1 MKCGIMEDMY
11 DILIKNGEVV
21 DGSGK
26 AKYKA
31 DVAVADGRI
40 AKIGALGSARAE
52 ITLEV
57 DGLAV
62 APGFIDVLSHSDA
75 YLTLFTAPGQESSV
89 SQGVTTIIGG
99 NCGYSLAP
107 LAFPGTLIAEQRWTD
122 NPAQINVDWLKM
134 GEFLECLKNK
144 KIAVNFGTLAG
155 YNTIAR
161 GLLEHSH
168 RPLNQYESEI
178 ALFLV
183 EQALDEGALGVSLGL
198 AYLAQNG
205 HGAERLGAVFEKV
218 KSRGKVITA
227 HLGDEWSN
235 FLDSLNFVLKL
246 AEEHKTVMHISHLKV
261 FHEKYWPNFR
271 RAIMLIEKAQKNGAK
286 ISFDIFPYASS
297 SLPLYLLL
305 PDWAKKSG
313 PDLIIK
319 RLKNNFER
327 KKIVKDLVKRELDF
341 SKMTVASLAPD
352 LYIGKTVVEVAKDF
366 GLSGEETIC
375 ELLLASRLRA
385 VVFAHLLDETALEM
399 AVAHPLSLIG
409 SSGAGYSLTQTPAA
423 DRNLPHPR
431 SFGSFPRF
439 FRKYAREKKLLALEE
454 AVAKVTARPAKLFG
468 IKNRGLLKEG
478 HFADI
483 VVFDPVGIVDKA
495 TFQNPFQYSEGVTN
509 VIVNGALVYDR
520 GYFIKNF
527 PGRCLT
533 SAR

>member
-1 MKCGIMEDMY
+1 MY
-11 DILIKNGEVV
+11 DILIKNGEVA

-40 AKIGALGSARAE
+40 AKIGKLENARAK
-52 ITLEV
+52 IILEADDLV
-57 DGLAV
+57 V

-75 YLTLFTAPGQESSV
+75 YLTLFTAPGQESAV
-89 SQGVTTIIGG
+89 SQGITTIIGG

-107 LAFPGTLIAEQRWTD
+107 LASSQTLIAEQRWTD

-134 GEFLECLKNK
+134 GEFLECLKGK

-161 GLLEHSH
+161 GLLENSH

-183 EQALDEGALGVSLGL
+183 EQALDEGALGISLGL
-198 AYLAQNG
+198 AYLNQNG
-205 HGAERLGAVFEKV
+205 HREKHLGAVFDKV
-218 KSRGKVITA
+218 KERGKIITA
-227 HLGDEWSN
+227 HLGDEWGN
-235 FLDSLNFVLKL
+235 FLDSLNFILKL
-246 AEEHKTVMHISHLKV
+246 AEEHKTAVHISHLKV

-271 RAIMLIEKAQKNGAK
+271 RAITLIEEAKKNGAK

-305 PDWAKKSG
+305 PDWVKNG
-313 PDLIIK
+313 EPDLIIK
-319 RLKNNFER
+319 RLKNNFDRE
-327 KKIVKDLVKRELDF
+327 KIVKDLAARELDF
-341 SKMTVASLAPD
+341 SKMTVASLSPD
-352 LYIGKTVVEVAKDF
+352 LYIGKTVAEIARNF
-366 GLSGEETIC
+366 GLNGEETVC
-375 ELLLASRLRA
+375 ELLLASNLRV

-399 AVAHPLSLIG
+399 AAAHPLSLVG
-409 SSGAGYSLTQTPAA
+409 SSGAGYSLSQISGS
-423 DRNLPHPR
+423 DKNLPHPR

-439 FRKYAREKKLLALEE
+439 FRKYTREKKLLALEE
-454 AVAKVTARPAKLFG
+454 AVAKVTARPAELLG

-478 HFADI
+478 YFAD
-483 VVFDPVGIVDKA
+483 VTVFDPAAISDKA
-495 TFQNPFQYSEGVTN
+495 TFQNPFQYSEGVAN
-509 VIVNGALVYDR
+509 VIVNGAPVYNR

-527 PGRCLT
+527 PGAVL
-533 SAR
+533 